1 MLDSLFQFIMA
12 KKINYTLRLF
22 KLILLYLKNMKII
35 ESYSIVVQII
45 IYTLSLPHG
54 NLLTNQNAEN

>member
-1 MLDSLFQFIMA
+1 MA

-35 ESYSIVVQII
+35 ESYSTVVQII
-45 IYTLSLPHG
+45 IYTLSLPHS
-54 NLLTNQNAEN
+54 NFLINQNAEN

>member
-1 MLDSLFQFIMA
+1 MA

>member
-1 MLDSLFQFIMA
+1 LLDSLFQFIMA